1 MLADLDETI
10 KQILVAEMPIRN
22 GEIDVNF
29 DQPKREWSAR
39 LTKPTVNFFLY
50 DVRQNVEL
58 RQFQWERVNGNGRPN
73 VATLKRPPLRLDCHY
88 MVTCWAAEP
97 EDEHRLL
104 TRTLLTLFRFAK
116 LPPDRLYGKLEGSEY
131 DINTKLASHDK
142 LTNVAELWSALD
154 NELRPSISYLLT
166 VTLDPWTPIEEPMV
180 RSLSMKP
187 NWLDN
192 EPAESPAQERPGEAQ
207 QGQHMVAGTVRVANE
222 ETAVSQVQ
230 VSLANTGFAD
240 MTDENG
246 RYVLRGLPAGEY
258 TFLITTADGHQISHQ
273 RPIPA
278 PDGNYD
284 FDIEPTAVQ
293 GTGQ

>member
-10 KQILVAEMPIRN
+10 KQLLMAEMPIRN

-73 VATLKRPPLRLDCHY
+73 VATLKRPPLRIDCHY
-88 MVTCWAAEP
+88 MITTWAAEP

-104 TRTLLTLFRFAK
+104 TRTMLTLFRFAK
-116 LPPDRLYGKLEGSEY
+116 LPTDRLYGKLEGTEY
-131 DINTKLASHDK
+131 DISTKLASHDK
-142 LTNVAELWSALD
+142 LTNAAEIWSALD

-166 VTLDPWTPIEEPMV
+166 MTLDPWTPIEEPMV

-192 EPAESPAQERPGEAQ
+192 EPAEADALERPGQ
-207 QGQHMVAGTVRVANE
+207 LQNGQHMVAGTVRVANE
-222 ETAVSQVQ
+222 ETAVPQAQVA
-230 VSLANTGFAD
+230 LANTGYSD
-240 MTDENG
+240 TTDENG
-246 RYVLRGLPAGEY
+246 RYILRGLPTGTY
-258 TFLITTADGHQISHQ
+258 TFLITTADGQQLSLE

-284 FDIEPTAVQ
+284 FDVELVK
-293 GTGQ
+293 G

>member
-10 KQILVAEMPIRN
+10 KQLLVTEMPIRN

-88 MVTCWAAEP
+88 MITCWAAEP

-104 TRTLLTLFRFAK
+104 TRTLMTLFRFAK
-116 LPPDRLYGKLEGSEY
+116 LPPDRLYGKLEDSEY

-166 VTLDPWTPIEEPMV
+166 MTLDPWTPIEEPMV

-207 QGQHMVAGTVRVANE
+207 QGQHMVAGTVRLANE
-222 ETAVSQVQ
+222 ETAVSQAQ
-230 VSLANTGFAD
+230 VSLANTGFSD

-273 RPIPA
+273 RTIPA

-284 FDIEPTAVQ
+284 FDIQPVVE
-293 GTGQ
+293 

>member
-10 KQILVAEMPIRN
+10 KQLLVTEMPIRN

-73 VATLKRPPLRLDCHY
+73 VATLKRPPLRIDCHY
-88 MVTCWAAEP
+88 MITTWAAEP

-104 TRTLLTLFRFAK
+104 TRTLLTLFRYAK
-116 LPPDRLYGKLEGSEY
+116 LPPDRLYGKLEGIEY
-131 DINTKLASHDK
+131 DISTKLASHDK
-142 LTNVAELWSALD
+142 LTNSAEIWSALD

-166 VTLDPWTPIEEPMV
+166 MTLDPWTPIEEPMV
-180 RSLSMKP
+180 RSLAMKP
-187 NWLDN
+187 NWLDSN
-192 EPAESPAQERPGEAQ
+192 PPDADARDRS
-207 QGQHMVAGTVRVANE
+207 GQPQKEQYVVAGTVRLANE
-222 ETAVSQVQ
+222 ETAVPQAQVA
-230 VSLANTGFAD
+230 LANTGHSD
-240 MTDENG
+240 QTDENG
-246 RYVLRGLPAGEY
+246 RYILRGLPAGTY
-258 TFLITTADGHQISHQ
+258 TFLITTADGQQLSLE

-284 FDIEPTAVQ
+284 FDVRQ
-293 GTGQ
+293 R

>member
-1 MLADLDETI
+1 MLADLDETL
-10 KQILVAEMPIRN
+10 KQLLVAEMPIRN

-73 VATLKRPPLRLDCHY
+73 VATLKRPPLRIDCHY
-88 MVTCWAAEP
+88 MITTWAAEP

-104 TRTLLTLFRFAK
+104 TRTLLTLFRYAK
-116 LPPDRLYGKLEGSEY
+116 LPADRLYGKLEGIEY
-131 DINTKLASHDK
+131 DISTKLASHDK
-142 LTNVAELWSALD
+142 LTNAAEIWSALD

-166 VTLDPWTPIEEPMV
+166 MTLDPWTPIEEPMV

-192 EPAESPAQERPGEAQ
+192 EPAEADALERPGQ
-207 QGQHMVAGTVRVANE
+207 PQNGQHMVAGTVRVAHE
-222 ETAVSQVQ
+222 DTAVAQAQVA
-230 VSLANTGFAD
+230 LANTGYSD

-246 RYVLRGLPAGEY
+246 RYVLRGLPAGDY
-258 TFLITTADGHQISHQ
+258 TFLITTADGHQLSLE
-273 RPIPA
+273 RAIPA

-284 FDIEPTAVQ
+284 FDIEMEK
-293 GTGQ
+293 G